1 MYLLK
6 RQPLPFKVNLD
17 YYVTLIKY
25 VFIMYVIL
33 FSKKQDGT
41 PRKTLSNK
49 KKKSQKSEGKW

>member
-1 MYLLK
+1 
-6 RQPLPFKVNLD
+6 
-17 YYVTLIKY
+17 
-25 VFIMYVIL
+25 MYVIL